1 MEFLITEKI
10 CPEDEKAIRS
20 GLLEYNREAMERAEC
35 RDLGIFLEGEDGKK
49 AGGLIGYTHGKWLFI
64 KWLWVDAS
72 FRGEGVGSKILQQA
86 EATARDRGC
95 THSMLDTFEFQAP
108 GFYQK
113 YGFETL
119 FVLEEHPATGK
130 HYFLTKRL

>member
-1 MEFLITEKI
+1 M
-10 CPEDEKAIRS
+10 
-20 GLLEYNREAMERAEC
+20 
-35 RDLGIFLEGEDGKK
+35 
-49 AGGLIGYTHGKWLFI
+49 FI

-86 EATARDRGC
+86 EAAARDRGC

-113 YGFETL
+113 YGYETL